1 MLTTAPHFW
10 YSAFQLDT
18 TTNKGQIYIIVCT
31 IVFLAGCCVLTNCYL
46 AYLGKEAPQAFT
58 LLTGG
63 LVGAVT
69 SMLVK
74 TTPTETTKQPLPT
87 APTPPPTDE
96 PIAVTVENKPGD
108 PVPTTEIKT

>member
-1 MLTTAPHFW
+1 MRFKVLPELEA
-10 YSAFQLDT
+10 

-31 IVFLAGCCVLTNCYL
+31 IVFLALMCVATVCYMCYV
-46 AYLGKEAPQAFT
+46 AKEPSQGMW

-63 LVGAVT
+63 LVGSLT

-87 APTPPPTDE
+87 PPNDIPPE
-96 PIAVTVENKPGD
+96 VTVVNKPDD
-108 PVPTTEIKT
+108 PVPTTETKA